1 MISTIKSWIEPQH
14 GAAMSPADA
23 SRGETADAIAPLDFI
38 DAGRRPL
45 ISRAVIRG
53 LARIGECILLSL
65 LGFAIAYTYVP
76 LSDLQQSSQYQIA
89 LLTTALITVLT
100 YDALNLY
107 TVNALSNVSQILS
120 RLMLGWLFATG
131 LLMAGVF
138 FMKIGPEF
146 SRVWLGS
153 WFVGGAVMTLVARM
167 IFSIAVRHWVRQG
180 QLQRRAVVYGWGDKT
195 AGLISALQRDV
206 NNDARVLG
214 YFERGAT
221 TGVPK
226 SVSNVPFCGDLDALI
241 DVARRTRIDIAILDI
256 PVADEQRL
264 LTTLKRLSQL
274 PLDIRLPAETTSV
287 RFRPRTYSY
296 IGVMQFIDVFDRPIS
311 DWGHFAKSIFDRTIA
326 TAALVLLS
334 PLMAAVAIAIK
345 LESKGPVLFRQ
356 KRYGFNN
363 ELIEVFKF
371 RSMYTDLSD
380 ATAAKLVTK
389 DDPRVTRIG
398 RFIRKT
404 SIDELPQLFN
414 VLNGTLSLVGPRP
427 HATHAKAANELYN
440 EVVDGYFARHKVKP
454 GITGWAQING
464 WRGETDTREKI
475 EKRVEYDL
483 YYIDNWSLFL
493 DFYILLR
500 TPFALLDT
508 RNAY

>member
-1 MISTIKSWIEPQH
+1 MVRQCLLRMRR
-14 GAAMSPADA
+14 G
-23 SRGETADAIAPLDFI
+23 GETADAIAPLDFI

-146 SRVWLGS
+146 SRVWLAS

-226 SVSNVPFCGDLDALI
+226 SRQQCS
-241 DVARRTRIDIAILDI
+241 IL
-256 PVADEQRL
+256 R
-264 LTTLKRLSQL
+264 
-274 PLDIRLPAETTSV
+274 
-287 RFRPRTYSY
+287 RPRRADRCRAPHADRHRHSRYSS
-296 IGVMQFIDVFDRPIS
+296 R
-311 DWGHFAKSIFDRTIA
+311 RR
-326 TAALVLLS
+326 
-334 PLMAAVAIAIK
+334 AAVA
-345 LESKGPVLFRQ
+345 
-356 KRYGFNN
+356 
-363 ELIEVFKF
+363 
-371 RSMYTDLSD
+371 DD
-380 ATAAKLVTK
+380 A
-389 DDPRVTRIG
+389 
-398 RFIRKT
+398 
-404 SIDELPQLFN
+404 
-414 VLNGTLSLVGPRP
+414 
-427 HATHAKAANELYN
+427 
-440 EVVDGYFARHKVKP
+440 
-454 GITGWAQING
+454 
-464 WRGETDTREKI
+464 
-475 EKRVEYDL
+475 
-483 YYIDNWSLFL
+483 
-493 DFYILLR
+493 
-500 TPFALLDT
+500 
-508 RNAY
+508 